1 MPDFKYWLVVE
12 GSGSFSLGKDQP
24 IWRGKNRIT
33 ADQAEQLLAYK
44 DAHPEVEWLTFST
57 EDPTPDEPEPSTEV
71 FALRPVD
78 FIHLT
83 KTEEEASPSY
93 TDEINEPA
101 EDDPEV
107 DRPEHYCEACEVEFR
122 NDARLGRHSPSITET
137 RTSNASPRCA
147 SRLPARRRS
156 RRLRRASARHKPP
169 TPTLSIPSR
178 GSRWSFPH
186 ARTSGHP
193 CPAISNPAGGR
204 TAAGNRRQ

>member
-122 NDARLGRHSPSITET
+122 NDARLGRHYALHHGDTYIQRESEVRQQIAREKALKKAET
-137 RTSNASPRCA
+137 RVREAQASDPDSLHPVEREP
-147 SRLPARRRS
+147 LE
-156 RRLRRASARHKPP
+156 L
-169 TPTLSIPSR
+169 PSR
-178 GSRWSFPH
+178 PNLWPPMP
-186 ARTSGHP
+186 GHF
-193 CPAISNPAGGR
+193 
-204 TAAGNRRQ
+204 